1 MICVNNVSRYFGE
14 KCAVKNVSFEVKEGE
29 ILVLLGPNG
38 AGKTTVVRM
47 LSSLLSPCEGS
58 IEISGYNTVTH
69 SHKIKKLIGVVGE
82 QPGLYPRLTMEEY
95 LSYFGELYNVPP
107 WKVKEITEKM
117 INILDLRKE
126 VSYPVETYSKGTR
139 QKVSLIRA
147 ILHSPI
153 VLLLDE
159 PTSAMDPTSAKTVRD
174 YIKQLKEQKKTILVC
189 THNMLEAE
197 YLADRIAI
205 IKHGEI
211 KFIGKPQE
219 LKNTLHHCEYQIF
232 CSQVIN
238 ISSEELE
245 KLFSIKIKSKK
256 ENSFVYEVQQPEE
269 INPKLIK
276 YMVEKNVN
284 VISCIPL
291 SQTLEDAYLEFDKK

>member
-1 MICVNNVSRYFGE
+1 MVCVNNVSRYFGE
-14 KCAVKNVSFEVKEGE
+14 KCAVKNVSFEVKERE

-58 IEISGYNTVTH
+58 IEIFGYNTVTQ
-69 SHKIKKLIGVVGE
+69 SQKIKELIGVVGE
-82 QPGLYPRLTMEEY
+82 QPGLYPRLNLEEY
-95 LSYFGELYNVPP
+95 LLYFGELYNVPP
-107 WKVKEITEKM
+107 KKVKEIAEKM
-117 INILDLRKE
+117 INTLDLGKE
-126 VSYPVETYSKGTR
+126 ISYPVETYSKGTR

-147 ILHSPI
+147 ILHSPT

-205 IKHGEI
+205 IKQGEI
-211 KFIGKPQE
+211 KFIGKPEE
-219 LKNTLHHCEYQIF
+219 LKNTLHHFEYQIF

-256 ENSFVYEVQQPEE
+256 GNSFIYEVQQPEK

-276 YMVEKNVN
+276 YMVEKNIN

-291 SQTLEDAYLEFDKK
+291 SKTLEDAYLEFDKK